1 MARLVIVSNRV
12 PAAAGRKQQQ
22 AGGLAVVLEEALKG
36 EVLWFGWSGKHGPQA
51 SLKPAFTTR
60 GTTTYATIDL
70 STEDYQAYYAGFSNR
85 SLWPLF
91 HYRTGLVTYSREDYR
106 GYRAVNRKFAQALLP
121 LLRPDDILWIHDY
134 HLIPLGRAIRAEG
147 VDLRLGFFLHIPFP
161 PQSVF
166 DILPPA
172 AELAEDLAAYDVIG
186 FQTPEDRDNFI
197 GCARK
202 LLPNDRQ
209 AQAAAAAAAFPV
221 GINAEAFARVARVS
235 SHTAEA
241 KRLEESLVGRK
252 LIIGA
257 DRLDYSKGLPQR
269 FEAYSDLLDSH
280 AEYREK
286 VSFLQVAP
294 RSREDVSE
302 YRELK
307 RTLDRLTGKI
317 NGKFAEFD
325 WVPLRY
331 MTHGLSRKLLAG
343 FFRLSAVGLVTPLR
357 DGMNLVAMEY
367 VAAQDEEDP
376 GVLVLSRFAGAAAS
390 LDAALIVNPYD
401 PGGIAE
407 ALHKALTMPKEERR
421 ERWLSLRRRIEEDS
435 AVAWCQRFLARL
447 MTPPKPLRAAS

>member
-1 MARLVIVSNRV
+1 MARVVIVSNRV
-12 PAAAGRKQQQ
+12 PARAKREQQ

-36 EVLWFGWSGKHGPQA
+36 EVLWLGWSGKRSA
-51 SLKPAFTTR
+51 STSSKPYFATR
-60 GTTTYATIDL
+60 GSITFATIDL
-70 STEDYQAYYAGFSNR
+70 SEEDYRDYYAGFSNR

-91 HYRTGLVTYSREDYR
+91 HYRTGLVTYSREEYK
-106 GYRAVNRKFAQALLP
+106 GYRATNRKFAEALAPFLKP
-121 LLRPDDILWIHDY
+121 GDVVWVHDY
-134 HLIPLGRAIRAEG
+134 HLIPLGRW
-147 VDLRLGFFLHIPFP
+147 LRWQGIEVPIGFFLHIPFP

-172 AELAEDLAAYDVIG
+172 GELAADLAVYDVIG
-186 FQTPEDRDNFI
+186 FQTSEDRDNFL
-197 GCARK
+197 GCARN
-202 LLPNDRQ
+202 LLPVDQRTH
-209 AQAAAAAAAFPV
+209 AIAAAVTLPV
-221 GINAEAFARVARVS
+221 GIDAQAFARMAKTSRM
-235 SHTAEA
+235 TAESQ
-241 KRLEESLVGRK
+241 RLKESLVGRR

-269 FEAYSDLLDSH
+269 FEAYSDLLETH

-286 VSFLQVAP
+286 ISYLQVAP

-302 YRELK
+302 YRDLK

-317 NGKFAEFD
+317 NGKYAEFD

-331 MTHGLSRKLLAG
+331 MTHGLSRKMLAG
-343 FFRLSAVGLVTPLR
+343 FFRMAAIGLVTPLR

-367 VAAQDEEDP
+367 VAAQDEADP

-407 ALHKALTMPKEERR
+407 AIHQGLSMPKEERKA
-421 ERWLSLRRRIEEDS
+421 RWRSLMDRIEQES
-435 AVAWCQRFLARL
+435 AAAWCRRFLVRL
-447 MTPPKPLRAAS
+447 NASSKTLRAAS

>member
-12 PAAAGRKQQQ
+12 PASAKREQQ

-36 EVLWFGWSGKHGPQA
+36 EVLWFGWSGKRTA
-51 SLKPAFTTR
+51 ATSTKPTFATR
-60 GTTTYATIDL
+60 GATTFATIDL
-70 STEDYQAYYAGFSNR
+70 AEEDYQLYYAGFSNR

-91 HYRTGLVTYSREDYR
+91 HYRTGLVAYSREDYR
-106 GYRAVNRKFAQALLP
+106 GYRSTNRKFAAALAP

-134 HLIPLGRAIRAEG
+134 HLIPLGRALRDQG
-147 VDLRLGFFLHIPFP
+147 VDIRIGFFLHIPFP

-172 AELAEDLAAYDVIG
+172 GELVADLAAYDVIG
-186 FQTPEDRDNFI
+186 FQTVEDRDNFL

-202 LLPNDRQ
+202 LLDGDRRTH
-209 AQAAAAAAAFPV
+209 AFAAAVALPV
-221 GINAEAFARVARVS
+221 GIDAGSFARLAKAS
-235 SHTAEA
+235 SLTAEK

-269 FEAYSDLLDSH
+269 FEAYSDLLETH
-280 AEYREK
+280 PEYRQH
-286 VSFLQVAP
+286 VSYLQVAP

-317 NGKFAEFD
+317 NGKYAEFD

-331 MTHGLSRKLLAG
+331 MTHGLTRKVLAG
-343 FFRLSAVGLVTPLR
+343 FFRLSAIGLVTPLR

-367 VAAQDEEDP
+367 VAAQDEADP
-376 GVLVLSRFAGAAAS
+376 GVLILSRFAGAAAS
-390 LDAALIVNPYD
+390 LEAALIVNPYD
-401 PGGIAE
+401 PGGISE
-407 ALHKALTMPKEERR
+407 AIHRALTMSQEERR
-421 ERWLSLRRRIEEDS
+421 ERWQSLMCRIDEDS
-435 AVAWCQRFLARL
+435 AASWCRRFLARL
-447 MTPPKPLRAAS
+447 AASAKPLRAAS